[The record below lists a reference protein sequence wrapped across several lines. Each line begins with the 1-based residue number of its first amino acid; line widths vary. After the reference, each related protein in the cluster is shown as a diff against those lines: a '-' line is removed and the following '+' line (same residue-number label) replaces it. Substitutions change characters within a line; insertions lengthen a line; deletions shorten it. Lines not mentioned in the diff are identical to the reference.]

1 MNRRSVSLVAVLV
14 AITFLTGCAVAAGAA
29 AGVGTYAW
37 STGKL
42 SFTTPNSVSQTK
54 DATLAAFNE
63 LDIITT
69 KQKVDDLGG
78 TIKGKTARGKTV
90 TVDLQP
96 VSLANVT
103 EIEIRVGFFGDRAAS
118 ERIAD
123 AIKQNL

>member
-14 AITFLTGCAVAAGAA
+14 AVTFLISCAVAAGAA

-42 SFTTPNSVSQTK
+42 SFTTPNSVVQTK
-54 DATLAAFNE
+54 DATLAALNE
-63 LDIITT
+63 LYITTT
-69 KQKVDDLGG
+69 KQEVDNLGG

-90 TVDLQP
+90 TIDLKP
-96 VSLANVT
+96 VSADIT
-103 EIEIRVGFFGDRAAS
+103 EVAIRVGFFGDRAAS
-118 ERIAD
+118 EKIAD

>member
-1 MNRRSVSLVAVLV
+1 MNRRSVALVAVLV
-14 AITFLTGCAVAAGAA
+14 GITFLVGCAVAAGAA

-42 SFTTPNSVSQTK
+42 SFTTPNTVTQAK

-63 LDIITT
+63 LDIATT
-69 KQKVDDLGG
+69 KQKVDNLGG
-78 TIKGKTARGKTV
+78 TIKGKTVRGKTV
-90 TVDLQP
+90 TVDVEP
-96 VSLANVT
+96 VSSDIT
-103 EIEIRVGFFGDRAAS
+103 KIEIRVGVFGDRAAS